1 MSSSQRL
8 VAVIVGILVLA
19 GLIVLGL
26 NVTGGD
32 ASAGADPSP
41 STQPIESDAASPS
54 LSGDAEPSATADDET
69 IAVLR
74 EIEDQVIEIRGL
86 ERADIGAPEVITRA
100 ELAEELE
107 ALFEEDYPPEEQAED
122 NATLR
127 ALGLLE
133 AG

>member
-8 VAVIVGILVLA
+8 VAAIVGVLVLA
-19 GLIVLGL
+19 GVIVLGL
-26 NVTGGD
+26 NVSGD
-32 ASAGADPSP
+32 EGSAGADPSP
-41 STQPIESDAASPS
+41 SAQPIATDVASPR

-100 ELAEELE
+100 E
-107 ALFEEDYPPEEQAED
+107 
-122 NATLR
+122 
-127 ALGLLE
+127 
-133 AG
+133 